1 MQTNCF
7 WTISQGKK
15 MLILHNDGIAENN
28 QENSIAAVFGVGLIG
43 MHLIQ
48 SLYRRSYKFAYKLPF
63 SWGKAVHRL
72 NENSV
77 ILNSIRDLLKTGMNA
92 DVPDLNSQCRIDFV
106 WSAGKG
112 GFSMPE
118 SEILS
123 EINSFSDVLA
133 LAVTV
138 ARENPSCMVRFH
150 LLSSAGGLF
159 EGQRNVGGKTAPCA
173 KRPYAVMKLK
183 QEQILESRNDM
194 VQFVYRATSVYG
206 FAGLNRRLGLIP
218 TLLWNGSR
226 NNVSSIFGTPD
237 TLRDYVWAGDVGSFI
252 ADKILSKTSESETFI
267 LASGKPSSVFEIFR
281 HVEKILN
288 KKLFCH
294 YISDGGNT
302 EHNTFNITTWPKGWG
317 PSQLE
322 TGISKTHNCM
332 FSNLM
337 EP

>member
-1 MQTNCF
+1 
-7 WTISQGKK
+7 
-15 MLILHNDGIAENN
+15 MLILQKDCNN
-28 QENSIAAVFGVGLIG
+28 QKHPVNSIVAIFGVGLIG
-43 MHLIQ
+43 VHLAQSLFKHSYKISQILPFAWDKSAHRANENTAILNCIASLLATPINSPIRVPYIQ
-48 SLYRRSYKFAYKLPF
+48 S
-63 SWGKAVHRL
+63 
-72 NENSV
+72 
-77 ILNSIRDLLKTGMNA
+77 
-92 DVPDLNSQCRIDFV
+92 RIDFV

-112 GFSMPE
+112 GFGMPGNDALQE
-118 SEILS
+118 LA
-123 EINSFSDVLA
+123 SFNIVLD
-133 LAVTV
+133 LAVT
-138 ARENPSCMVRFH
+138 AAKGHPSYMIRFH

-159 EGQRNVGGKTAPCA
+159 EGQRNVGSDTKPCA
-173 KRPYAVMKLK
+173 KRPYATMKLN
-183 QEQILESRNDM
+183 QEQILGSCSDM
-194 VQFVYRATSVYG
+194 VQFIYRPTSVYG

-332 FSNLM
+332 FSDLM
-337 EP
+337 